1 MIMGRRKGPAELIL
15 VTLLRGQG
23 ALELFSARAGNFL
36 SGLALGLLDDSA
48 LVRLTISSYDRRG
61 TYNAQQI
68 RDWEVDWFAADL
80 PSPPAR
86 LLVGAAGSGREVAHL
101 EEQGYEV
108 FAFEPASRYVQNA
121 NQTSRLGRPMLEG
134 SYDDLLDQSSLLQ
147 QRLSAERSFDG
158 ILLGWGSITHVPG
171 QDRRIAM
178 FKKLRLLCP
187 RGPLLASFCL
197 AQGRTQPGLSR
208 ARNAG
213 LRVARLLGGSG
224 DDPSM
229 DGISGSHGY
238 AHWFTDEELQ
248 ELAAESGYRLK
259 NQVLATAFPYPHATF
274 LPAQDDSLE
283 QGK

>member
-1 MIMGRRKGPAELIL
+1 MTQRRHKSPAERIL
-15 VTLLRGQG
+15 ATLLRGQG
-23 ALELFSARAGNFL
+23 ALELLSARAGNFL
-36 SGLALGLLDDSA
+36 SGLALGLLDDAA

-68 RDWEVDWFAADL
+68 REWEVEWFEADL
-80 PSPPAR
+80 PPAPAR

-101 EEQGYEV
+101 EAQGYDV
-108 FAFEPASRYVQNA
+108 LAFEPAHRYVCNA
-121 NQTSRLGRPMLEG
+121 NLTGGLGRPMLEG
-134 SYDDLLDQSSLLQ
+134 SYDDLLDQASPLYQQLSS
-147 QRLSAERSFDG
+147 SSPFDA

-178 FKKLRLLCP
+178 FRELRALCP
-187 RGPLLASFCL
+187 SGPLLASFCL

-213 LRVARLLGGSG
+213 LRVARVLGGRG

-248 ELAAESGYRLK
+248 GLATESGYGLK
-259 NQVLATAFPYPHATF
+259 EAVLVTAFPYPHATF
-274 LPAQDDSLE
+274 LPAQQQPL
-283 QGK
+283 